1 MTSDCYRRWFAGTNK
16 TGDQMIKQR
25 ILFSERK
32 KIATLVDAWYR
43 VNPTVERCTMST
55 VTALHI
61 LGLLNPLPREEAP
74 IIEPAPETP

>member
-1 MTSDCYRRWFAGTNK
+1 MTK
-16 TGDQMIKQR
+16 PR

-55 VTALHI
+55 VTALHS
-61 LGLLNPLPREEAP
+61 LGLLTPLPREETP
-74 IIEPAPETP
+74 VVEPGPETP